1 MPKTFYIE
9 TYGCQMNVYD
19 SACISS
25 LLAGAGMAKAL
36 SSEQA
41 DVIIINSCA
50 VRGHAEERVLGRVG
64 ELKGLKTN
72 KPGLKL
78 ILCGCVAQEQG
89 PALLERFKHLDA
101 VVGTKSYFELPGVLA
116 RLFADGLPQC
126 RDDISRS
133 PEENGLVPDF
143 KDQVTAQ
150 LAVMRGCNNHCS
162 YCIVPYVRG
171 PESSRPAPA
180 ILDDMKKLSGH
191 GIREI
196 TLVGQNVNS
205 YNWREVNFPKL
216 LQQACRVEGIERIRF
231 ITSHPKDL
239 SDELIAVMAE
249 ESKACKHL
257 HLPLQAGSDR
267 ILELM
272 NRRYTA
278 GHFLSLA
285 EKARQAI
292 PELVLTTDIIVG
304 FPGETGEEFNQTMD
318 LVKNIRFDGA
328 FTYKY
333 SLRPGTAAACLPGE
347 VSEGEK
353 LRRLDLLIKTQQ
365 TITLESN
372 RVDIGKTFEVLV
384 EKESKRANG
393 QFMGR
398 TDGNKTVAVNSS
410 RELKPGQL
418 VKVKIE
424 KATQATLIGEAI
436 Q

>member
-1 MPKTFYIE
+1 MTKTFYIE

-25 LLAGAGMAKAL
+25 LLSGAGMTKAA

-41 DVIIINSCA
+41 DAVIINSCA

-64 ELKGLKTN
+64 ELKGLKTI
-72 KPGLKL
+72 KPELKI

-89 PALLERFKHLDA
+89 KTLLERFKHLDA
-101 VVGTKSYFELPGVLA
+101 VIGTKNYAELPVVLA
-116 RLFADGLPQC
+116 QLFAENLQQC
-126 RDDISRS
+126 RNDMSLS
-133 PEENGLVPDF
+133 PDETGLTPDF
-143 KDQVTAQ
+143 KNQVTAQ
-150 LAVMRGCNNHCS
+150 LAVMQGCNNHCS
-162 YCIVPYVRG
+162 YCIVPFVRG

-180 ILDDMKKLSGH
+180 VIRDMGELVRQ
-191 GIREI
+191 GIKEV

-205 YNWREVNFPKL
+205 YSWQEVSFPEL
-216 LQQACRVEGIERIRF
+216 LRQACRVEGIERIRF

-239 SDELIAVMAE
+239 SDELIAVMAGQA
-249 ESKACKHL
+249 KVCNHL

-267 ILELM
+267 IMALM
-272 NRRYTA
+272 NRNYILA
-278 GHFLSLA
+278 HFLSLVN
-285 EKARQAI
+285 EARKTV
-292 PELVLTTDIIVG
+292 PGLVLTTDIIAG
-304 FPGETGEEFNQTMD
+304 FPGETEGEFQET
-318 LVKNIRFDGA
+318 LEAVKNIRFDAA

-333 SLRPGTAAACLPGE
+333 SKRPGTKAADLPGE

-365 TITLESN
+365 AITIESN
-372 RVDIGKTFEVLV
+372 RADIGKIFEVLV
-384 EKESKRANG
+384 EKESKRSQG

-398 TDGNKTVAVNSS
+398 TGGNKTVAVNSS

-418 VKVKIE
+418 VTVKIE

>member
-1 MPKTFYIE
+1 MSKTFYIE

-25 LLAGAGMAKAL
+25 LLTGAGMTKAEFL
-36 SSEQA
+36 EQA
-41 DVIIINSCA
+41 DAVIINSCA

-89 PALLERFKHLDA
+89 KTLLELFKHLDA
-101 VVGTKSYFELPGVLA
+101 VIGTKNYAELPDILI
-116 RLFADGLPQC
+116 RLFNEDLKQC
-126 RDDISRS
+126 RDDMSLS
-133 PEENGLVPDF
+133 PEENGLGPDF
-143 KDQVTAQ
+143 TGQVTAQ

-171 PESSRPAPA
+171 PETSRPAPA
-180 ILDDMKKLSGH
+180 VLGDMERLARQ
-191 GIREI
+191 GIKEV

-205 YNWREVNFPKL
+205 YHWQDLNFPKL
-216 LQQACRVEGIERIRF
+216 LQQSCRVEGIERIRF

-249 ESKACKHL
+249 QPRVCQHL

-267 ILELM
+267 ILALM
-272 NRRYTA
+272 NRRYTI
-278 GHFLSLA
+278 GHFMSLT
-285 EKARQAI
+285 EKARQAM
-292 PELVLTTDIIVG
+292 PELVLTTDIIAG
-304 FPGETGEEFNQTMD
+304 FPGETEGEFQETLAAVQA
-318 LVKNIRFDGA
+318 IRFDAA

-333 SLRPGTAAACLPGE
+333 SERPGTRACGL
-347 VSEGEK
+347 EGNIPEPEK
-353 LRRLDLLIKTQQ
+353 LDRLNRLIKLQQ
-365 TITLESN
+365 QITIESN
-372 RVDIGKTFEVLV
+372 RADIGKTYEVLV
-384 EKESKRANG
+384 EKESKKAKG

-398 TDGNKTVAVNSS
+398 TGGNKTVAVNSS
-410 RELKPGQL
+410 RELKPGQT

-424 KATQATLIGEAI
+424 KATQATLVGEVI

>member
-1 MPKTFYIE
+1 MTKTFCIE

-25 LLAGAGMAKAL
+25 LLSAAGMTKVE

-41 DVIIINSCA
+41 DAVIINSCA

-64 ELKGLKTN
+64 ELKGLKTK
-72 KPGLKL
+72 KPELKL

-89 PALLERFKHLDA
+89 KTLLERFKHLDA
-101 VVGTKSYFELPGVLA
+101 VIGTKNQAELPSVLTQ
-116 RLFADGLPQC
+116 LFAEDLQQC
-126 RDDISRS
+126 RNDMSYS
-133 PEENGLVPDF
+133 PEETGLVPDF
-143 KDQVTAQ
+143 KNKVTAQ

-171 PESSRPAPA
+171 PESSRSAPV
-180 ILDDMKKLSGH
+180 ILGDMEKLARQ
-191 GIREI
+191 GIKEV

-205 YNWREVNFPKL
+205 YNWQEVDFPKL
-216 LQQACRVEGIERIRF
+216 LLQTCRVEGIERIRF

-249 ESKACKHL
+249 QPKVCQHL

-267 ILELM
+267 ILALM
-272 NRRYTA
+272 NRRYTM
-278 GHFLSLA
+278 GHFALLA
-285 EKARQAI
+285 AKARQAM
-292 PELVLTTDIIVG
+292 PGLVLTTDIIAG
-304 FPGETGEEFNQTMD
+304 FPGETEGEFQET
-318 LVKNIRFDGA
+318 LAAVEAIRFDGA

-333 SLRPGTAAACLPGE
+333 SQRPGTAAADLPGE
-347 VSEGEK
+347 ISEGEK
-353 LRRLDLLIKTQQ
+353 LRRLELLIKTQQ
-365 TITLESN
+365 AITIESN
-372 RVDIGKTFEVLV
+372 QTDICKTHEVLV
-384 EKESKRANG
+384 EKESKRSQG

-398 TDGNKTVAVNSS
+398 TGGNKTVAVNSG

>member
-1 MPKTFYIE
+1 MSKTFYIE

-25 LLAGAGMAKAL
+25 LLSGAGMNKAE

-41 DVIIINSCA
+41 DAVIINSCA

-64 ELKGLKTN
+64 ELKGLKLK

-78 ILCGCVAQEQG
+78 IFCGCVAQEQG
-89 PALLERFKHLDA
+89 KTLLERFKHLDA
-101 VVGTKSYFELPGVLA
+101 VIGTKSYTELPAILD
-116 RLFADGLPQC
+116 RLFMEDLQLC
-126 RDDISRS
+126 RDDISV
-133 PEENGLVPDF
+133 PFQENGLGPDF
-143 KDQVTAQ
+143 IGQVTAQ

-171 PESSRPAPA
+171 PESSRPAPVV
-180 ILDDMKKLSGH
+180 ISDMGVLARQ
-191 GIREI
+191 GIKEV

-205 YNWREVNFPKL
+205 YRWQDISFSQL
-216 LQQACRVEGIERIRF
+216 LLQACRVEGIERIRF

-249 ESKACKHL
+249 QPKICQHL

-267 ILELM
+267 ILALM
-272 NRRYTA
+272 NRRYTM
-278 GHFLSLA
+278 GHFASLA
-285 EKARQAI
+285 AKARQAM
-292 PELVLTTDIIVG
+292 PGLVLTTDIIAG
-304 FPGETGEEFNQTMD
+304 FPGETESEFQET
-318 LVKNIRFDGA
+318 LAAVQGIRFDGA

-333 SLRPGTAAACLPGE
+333 SQRPGTAAADLPGE

-353 LRRLDLLIKTQQ
+353 LRRLDLLIKIQQ
-365 TITLESN
+365 AITIESN
-372 RVDIGKTFEVLV
+372 RADIGETHEVLV
-384 EKESKRANG
+384 EKESKRAKG

-398 TDGNKTVAVNSS
+398 TGGNKTVAVNSG
-410 RELKPGQL
+410 RELNPGQL

-424 KATQATLIGEAI
+424 KATQATLTGEVV

>member
-1 MPKTFYIE
+1 MSKTFYIE

-25 LLAGAGMAKAL
+25 LLTGAGMTKAEFL
-36 SSEQA
+36 EQA
-41 DVIIINSCA
+41 DAVIINSCA

-89 PALLERFKHLDA
+89 RELLKHFKHLDA
-101 VVGTKSYFELPGVLA
+101 VIGTKNYAELPAVLEMI
-116 RLFADGLPQC
+116 FAEDLQLC
-126 RDDISRS
+126 RNDMSLS
-133 PEENGLVPDF
+133 PEESGLIPDF
-143 KDQVTAQ
+143 NNQVTAQ

-171 PESSRPAPA
+171 PETSRPAPA
-180 ILDDMKKLSGH
+180 VLGDMERLARQ
-191 GIREI
+191 GIKEV

-205 YNWREVNFPKL
+205 YHWQDLNFPKL
-216 LQQACRVEGIERIRF
+216 LQQSCQVEGIERIRF

-249 ESKACKHL
+249 QPKVCQHL

-267 ILELM
+267 ILGLM
-272 NRRYTA
+272 NRRYTI
-278 GHFLSLA
+278 GHFMSLT
-285 EKARQAI
+285 EKARQTM

-304 FPGETGEEFNQTMD
+304 FPGETDGEFRETLEAAQ
-318 LVKNIRFDGA
+318 KIRFDGA

-333 SLRPGTAAACLPGE
+333 SQRPGTAAADLPGE
-347 VSEGEK
+347 VSEEEK
-353 LRRLDLLIKTQQ
+353 SRRLDLLIKTQQ
-365 TITLESN
+365 AITIESN
-372 RVDIGKTFEVLV
+372 RADIGKTFEVLV
-384 EKESKRANG
+384 EKESKKAKG

-398 TDGNKTVAVNSS
+398 TGGNKTVAVNSS
-410 RELKPGQL
+410 RELKPGQT

-424 KATQATLIGEAI
+424 KATQATLVGEVI

>member
-1 MPKTFYIE
+1 MPKSFYIE

-25 LLAGAGMAKAL
+25 LLSGAGMTKAA

-41 DVIIINSCA
+41 DAVIINSCA

-64 ELKGLKTN
+64 ELKGLKSQ

-78 ILCGCVAQEQG
+78 VLCGCVAQEQG
-89 PALLERFKHLDA
+89 SALLKRFKHLDA
-101 VVGTKSYFELPGVLA
+101 VIGTKNHAELPSVLD
-116 RLFADGLPQC
+116 RLFAEDLQQC
-126 RDDISRS
+126 RNDMSLS
-133 PEENGLVPDF
+133 PEETGLTPDF
-143 KDQVTAQ
+143 NNQVTAQ
-150 LAVMRGCNNHCS
+150 LAVMRGCNNYCS

-180 ILDDMKKLSGH
+180 VLEEMEKLARQ

-205 YNWREVNFPKL
+205 YHWQETNFPKL

-239 SDELIAVMAE
+239 SDELIAVMAGQP
-249 ESKACKHL
+249 KVCKHL

-267 ILELM
+267 ILALM
-272 NRRYTA
+272 NRRYTM
-278 GHFLSLA
+278 GHFTSLVA
-285 EKARQAI
+285 KARQAM
-292 PELVLTTDIIVG
+292 PDLVLTTDIIAG
-304 FPGETGEEFNQTMD
+304 FPGETEDEFRETLEAVQT
-318 LVKNIRFDGA
+318 IRFDAA

-333 SLRPGTAAACLPGE
+333 SVRPGTAAASFAGE
-347 VSEGEK
+347 IPEDEK
-353 LRRLDLLIKTQQ
+353 MRRLDQLIKLQQ
-365 TITLESN
+365 QFTLESN
-372 RVDIGKTFEVLV
+372 RADIGKTFEVLV

-393 QFMGR
+393 QFLGR
-398 TDGNKTVAVNSS
+398 TGGNKTVAVNSG

-418 VKVKIE
+418 VKVKIQ
-424 KATQATLIGEAI
+424 KTTQATLIGEI
-436 Q
+436 ST

>member
-1 MPKTFYIE
+1 MLKTFHIE

-25 LLAGAGMAKAL
+25 LLIGAGMAKAE

-41 DVIIINSCA
+41 DAVIINSCA

-72 KPGLKL
+72 NPGLKL

-89 PALLERFKHLDA
+89 KTLLERFKHLDA
-101 VVGTKSYFELPGVLA
+101 VIGTKNQAELPSVLA
-116 RLFADGLPQC
+116 QLFAEDLQMC
-126 RDDISRS
+126 RNDMSYS
-133 PEENGLVPDF
+133 PEETGLVPDF
-143 KDQVTAQ
+143 KNQVTAQ

-180 ILDDMKKLSGH
+180 VIGDMENLARQ
-191 GIREI
+191 GIKEI

-205 YNWREVNFPKL
+205 YNWQEMDFPKL
-216 LQQACRVEGIERIRF
+216 LLQACRVEGIERIRF

-239 SDELIAVMAE
+239 SDELIAKMAE
-249 ESKACKHL
+249 QPKVCKHL

-267 ILELM
+267 ILALM
-272 NRRYTA
+272 NRRYTLA
-278 GHFLSLA
+278 HFLSLVNQA
-285 EKARQAI
+285 RKAM
-292 PELVLTTDIIVG
+292 PKLVLTTDIIAG
-304 FPGETGEEFNQTMD
+304 FPGETEGEFQETLEAVQ
-318 LVKNIRFDGA
+318 KIRFDAA

-333 SLRPGTAAACLPGE
+333 SERPGTMACGLDGSIPE
-347 VSEGEK
+347 PEK
-353 LRRLDLLIKTQQ
+353 LERLDRLIKLQQ
-365 TITLESN
+365 QITIESN
-372 RVDIGKTFEVLV
+372 RADIGKSFEVLV
-384 EKESKRANG
+384 EKESKRSQG
-393 QFMGR
+393 QFLGR
-398 TDGNKTVAVNSS
+398 TGGNKTVAVNSG

-424 KATQATLIGEAI
+424 KATQATLIGEEI
-436 Q
+436 K